1 MGAKQVFVDIKSIL
15 YWPFNQ
21 SAQVKFLLNARS
33 EVAETGMIGA
43 NTTLKH
49 AAIERNKRCM
59 LTYLNHRAELLTAMR

>member
-1 MGAKQVFVDIKSIL
+1 M
-15 YWPFNQ
+15 
-21 SAQVKFLLNARS
+21 LLNARS

>member
-1 MGAKQVFVDIKSIL
+1 MGAEQVCVNPSTFNGLLIL
-15 YWPFNQ
+15 I
-21 SAQVKFLLNARS
+21 SHSKLLLNARS